1 MKVGEFKKNLK
12 LYPSGPSPSPSPSPS
27 PRALLSKQFD
37 CNLKEKE
44 RGERVTGDQIQGRQL
59 RFELHNLFGQYLGNP
74 TPAASNAVAPT
85 KGKGTL
91 GADPPEFTP
100 KNPLEAP
107 SGGPS
112 HDPLPDMGSASM
124 QSRLGPFDGL
134 GRSHKLDCPRFDGT
148 DFRGGLHK
156 LNWTCYARSLQ
167 ERFGSSLFRDPMAE
181 LVTLKQQGTVERY
194 HDPFLSL
201 LNQLQ
206 LPESYALSIFT
217 SNLKLEIGQY
227 LQLFKPQS
235 LVEGCQMARQV
246 ETILLHSQKR
256 TLFPSVG
263 SFPRSLPVPSPSTS
277 PGKSILPPIA
287 VV

>member
-1 MKVGEFKKNLK
+1 
-12 LYPSGPSPSPSPSPS
+12 
-27 PRALLSKQFD
+27 
-37 CNLKEKE
+37 
-44 RGERVTGDQIQGRQL
+44 
-59 RFELHNLFGQYLGNP
+59 
-74 TPAASNAVAPT
+74 
-85 KGKGTL
+85 
-91 GADPPEFTP
+91 
-100 KNPLEAP
+100 
-107 SGGPS
+107 
-112 HDPLPDMGSASM
+112 MGSAGM
-124 QSRLGPFDGL
+124 QSRLDQFDGL
-134 GRSHKLDCPRFDGT
+134 GGSHKLDCPRFDGT

-156 LNWTCYARSLQ
+156 LNWTCYTRSLQ
-167 ERFGSSLFRDPMAE
+167 ERFGSSLFQDPMAE

-194 HDPFLSL
+194 HDAFLSL

-217 SNLKLEIGQY
+217 SNLKLEIGRY

-235 LVEGCQMARQV
+235 LVEGFQIARQV

-263 SFPRSLPVPSPSTS
+263 SFPRSLPVPSHSTS